1 MIKKCKT
8 LQEVKNEVYTLIQ
21 KPIKI
26 AVNRGRNKVEKYNG
40 TIISTHPHL
49 FIIRIDNNPLISSLC
64 CSYKEIICG
73 EVKIKAI

>member
-8 LQEVKNEVYTLIQ
+8 LKDVQLEINSLIQ

-26 AVNRGRNKVEKYNG
+26 AVNKGRNKVEKYRG
-40 TIISTHPHL
+40 TIVSAHPHL
-49 FIIRIDNNPLISSLC
+49 FMIRVENNPLVTSLC

-73 EVKIKAI
+73 DVKIAAL